1 MRTSKSPRRV
11 LEEAYQVGLR
21 TLRLYS
27 HQYSPKKFTQPQLFA
42 CLVLKEFLRLDYRKL
57 QAVLKDTPTLAAAI
71 KLSPI
76 PHFTTFQKAA
86 RRLLK
91 SRRVERLLDVTV
103 ERATKKRK
111 MARRVKLAAVDGTGF
126 ETHHISAYYVKRRQ
140 RGQNTE
146 FQTTTYTRYPCAAIV
161 CDCASHIILAV
172 VPGRGPG
179 PDDPYFQPAIRQTAR
194 RAKVDTL
201 LADPGF
207 DSEAAHVFARN
218 EHRMRT
224 LIPPTRGRPTTKLPT
239 GHWRRVMATRFN
251 KKKYGQRWQV
261 ETVNSMLKRLLD
273 SALRA
278 RHYWSQWREIF
289 LRVLTHNVM
298 VLRIRFSTEQVRT
311 I

>member
-1 MRTSKSPRRV
+1 M
-11 LEEAYQVGLR
+11 
-21 TLRLYS
+21 RLYS

-172 VPGRGPG
+172 VPGRGLG
-179 PDDPYFQPAIRQTAR
+179 PDDPTSSRPSGKRPAARKSTPCWPTPVSTAR
-194 RAKVDTL
+194 RLMSSHATNI
-201 LADPGF
+201 AC
-207 DSEAAHVFARN
+207 
-218 EHRMRT
+218 
-224 LIPPTRGRPTTKLPT
+224 
-239 GHWRRVMATRFN
+239 GH
-251 KKKYGQRWQV
+251 
-261 ETVNSMLKRLLD
+261 
-273 SALRA
+273 
-278 RHYWSQWREIF
+278 
-289 LRVLTHNVM
+289 
-298 VLRIRFSTEQVRT
+298 
-311 I
+311 